1 MKSTLTLTA
10 FAVAIALA
18 SCGTPTETNSE
29 APAAKEETKTTG
41 AVEFM
46 GGTYAVDPA
55 ASSINWK
62 GTEITTRFHEGTV
75 NVHKGSIQVID
86 KSISN
91 GFVAIDMNSIVVT
104 DEDMGESS
112 KANLL
117 GHLKSDDF
125 FGVDQFPFSRIDIE
139 GIKTKGDVS
148 YAYGKIF
155 IREISQPINFPVTVS
170 EDDGNVVV
178 DASLSFDRSKH
189 DVKFRS
195 GAFPD
200 LFPDLGDKLIND
212 DIELDVHIVATM

>member
-1 MKSTLTLTA
+1 MKNTFTWTA
-10 FAVAIALA
+10 CAVAIAFA
-18 SCGTPTETNSE
+18 SCGAPAETNSE
-29 APAAKEETKTTG
+29 APAAKEETKTTE

-46 GGTYAVDPA
+46 GGTYIVDQA
-55 ASSINWK
+55 ASTVNWK

-91 GFVAIDMNSIVVT
+91 GFAAIDMNSIVVT
-104 DEDMGESS
+104 DEGMGESS
-112 KANLL
+112 KANLI

-148 YAYGKIF
+148 YAYGKIYV
-155 IREISQPINFPVTVS
+155 REIGEPINFPVTVS
-170 EDDGNVVV
+170 EEDGNMVV
-178 DASLSFDRSKH
+178 DASFTFDRSKH

-212 DIELDVHIVATM
+212 DIELDVHIVATL

>member
-10 FAVAIALA
+10 CAVAIALA

-55 ASSINWK
+55 ASSIKWK

-75 NVHKGSIQVID
+75 NVYKGSIQVID

-139 GIKTKGDVS
+139 GIKTKGEVS